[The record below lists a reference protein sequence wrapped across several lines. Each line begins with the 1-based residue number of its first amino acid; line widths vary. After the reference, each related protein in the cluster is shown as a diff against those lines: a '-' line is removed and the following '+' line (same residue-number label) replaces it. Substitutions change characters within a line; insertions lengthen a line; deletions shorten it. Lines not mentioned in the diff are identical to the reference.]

1 MAGDGEEEPPATGGG
16 GDKLVLRGLQFHGFH
31 GVKQEEKKL
40 GQKFVVDIDAWTDL
54 AAAGDSDDI
63 SHTVSYTDIY
73 SQGRGGRPVAEPA
86 GVGGSVD
93 RRLHAARVPPDLRR
107 PGQGRQ
113 APRRRAGRRR
123 LPRGGDTQ
131 AQTSVSTRASYDK
144 PQQN

>member
-73 SQGRGGRPVAEPA
+73 RIAKGVVEGPSRNLLESVAQSIAASTLLEFPRISAVRVKVGKPHVAVQGVVDYL
-86 GVGGSVD
+86 GVEI
-93 RRLHAARVPPDLRR
+93 LRR
-107 PGQGRQ
+107 RQ
-113 APRRRAGRRR
+113 A
-123 LPRGGDTQ
+123 
-131 AQTSVSTRASYDK
+131 
-144 PQQN
+144 